1 MEENNIQKITPK
13 KKSPGY
19 CGVIVVAVLLSL
31 VISMIVG
38 FASSSLGDYVAMNYF
53 NLGGETV
60 GDVFN
65 SAETIKVEEESGV
78 IDAVDKVGPAVV
90 SIVVTKELEQYYQGD
105 YYYGDEFLDDYFG
118 PGYEFDFGTPE
129 GDIDDDTTQEIG
141 GGSGFVISHDG
152 LILTNKHVV
161 QDETADY
168 TVVTNEGEQYEAE
181 ILAKDTLLDIAVI
194 KINAANLPVVE
205 FGDSN
210 TLKVGQTV
218 IAIGNSLGEYQNSVT
233 KGIVSGIGRAI
244 TTTDYASAVT
254 ERLENV
260 IQTDAAINF
269 GNSGGPLINISG
281 QVIGIN
287 SAIDLAGQLIG
298 FAIPINDVKDAVESV
313 KTSGKI
319 VRPYLGVRYR
329 PITSDFAAQND
340 LPVDYGALVSRGED
354 QNAVAVIPGSPAD
367 KAGIVENDIILEV
380 DGSRVTEEDP
390 LTELVQKHEVGEQIS
405 LKILHRGDEKEVRLT
420 LEERE

>member
-1 MEENNIQKITPK
+1 MEKDSIQKATPR

-19 CGVIVVAVLLSL
+19 CGVIIVVVLLSL
-31 VISMIVG
+31 MISMIVG
-38 FASSSLGDYVAMNYF
+38 FASSSLGDYVAMNY
-53 NLGGETV
+53 LKMGGETV
-60 GDVFN
+60 GGVF
-65 SAETIKVEEESGV
+65 SGAETVKVEEESGV
-78 IDAVDKVGPAVV
+78 IDAVDKVSPAVV
-90 SIVVTKELEQYYQGD
+90 SIVVTKELEQYYQGG
-105 YYYGDEFLDDYFG
+105 YYYGDEFFNDFFG

-129 GDIDDDTTQEIG
+129 GGTDDETTQEIG
-141 GGSGFVISHDG
+141 GGSGFIISHDG

-161 QDETADY
+161 QDGTADY

-181 ILAKDTLLDIAVI
+181 ILAKDTLLDVAVI
-194 KINAANLPVVE
+194 KINAANLPIVE
-205 FGDSN
+205 FGDSS

-244 TTTDYASAVT
+244 TTTDYTLAIT

-281 QVIGIN
+281 QVVGIN
-287 SAIDLAGQLIG
+287 TAIDLSGQLIG
-298 FAIPINDVKDAVESV
+298 FAIPINDVKEAVESV
-313 KTSGKI
+313 KTKGKI

-329 PITSDFAAQND
+329 PITSDFAVQND
-340 LPVDYGALVSRGED
+340 LPIDYGALVSRGED
-354 QNAVAVIPGSPAD
+354 PNAVAVIPGSPAD

-380 DGSRVTEEDP
+380 DGDRVTEEDP
-390 LTELVQKHEVGEQIS
+390 LTELVQEHNVGEEVS
-405 LKILHRGDEKEVRLT
+405 LKILHRGVEKEVRVT